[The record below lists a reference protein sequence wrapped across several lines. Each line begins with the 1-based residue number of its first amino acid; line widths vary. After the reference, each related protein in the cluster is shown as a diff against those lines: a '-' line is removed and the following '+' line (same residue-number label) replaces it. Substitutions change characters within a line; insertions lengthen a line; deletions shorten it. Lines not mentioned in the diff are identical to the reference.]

1 MSEQPGLF
9 SRHPLIILSALFVIA
24 YASVFLMFSREGHP
38 KTQLIGI
45 DEKALHI
52 DVNLLNVDLVR
63 DIATFTFL
71 PDLTSPDIATRGRL
85 NADVSVELDTGASV
99 LTHTFKKGDSPAPWS
114 ANIPIQMGDPLEY
127 PFDKHGGEFLVKIKR
142 EGGASP
148 LAKVD
153 LDKVLHGF
161 SASAK
166 AAPTEDKQQVALTYV
181 FSRSLTVI
189 FLALMAMTSLSLV
202 VWSAVSVAKHVALNG
217 RKVEFSM
224 LIWMAALLFVIPAVR
239 NSLPGSPPLGAF
251 VDIALFFWLH
261 ILGVGALL
269 TVVSKWKKQ
278 V

>member
-9 SRHPLIILSALFVIA
+9 SRHPLVILGALFVIA
-24 YASVFLMFSREGHP
+24 YAAVFLMFSREGHP

-45 DEKALHI
+45 DENALHI

-202 VWSAVSVAKHVALNG
+202 VWSAVSVAMHVALNG